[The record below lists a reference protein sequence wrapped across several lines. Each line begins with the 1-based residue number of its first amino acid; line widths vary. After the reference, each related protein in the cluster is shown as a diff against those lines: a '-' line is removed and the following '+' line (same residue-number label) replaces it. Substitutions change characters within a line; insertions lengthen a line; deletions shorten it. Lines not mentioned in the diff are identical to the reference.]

1 MGLLATLK
9 MRASG
14 MFIVAAMLF
23 AAIVAA
29 TPADQVVQEEAVS
42 SLYDQLEELY
52 EAMLQE
58 GVNAKS
64 KLYDQSE
71 KLYEAMLQEGVNA
84 ESKAEAEDKALAEEE
99 DKSKRVVHYQTHYQ
113 SGWDHY
119 YDDVPQRTQV
129 HWHYVRRWVPS
140 KVHKVVHWKWVANP
154 TPAPAP
160 APIPVTNN
168 CFYTGKGA
176 NHWHQIF
183 GNLKQIAVSGPMVW
197 GVDHD
202 DHIFYK
208 KCLKGRWTQVGGKLK
223 YIAADGIEV
232 WGIGNNNVFRRGQDG
247 ADVWLPVDATN
258 TPKNMHQMDVAG
270 SRLYGVDDDKKV
282 WTRSDSKSAEDWV
295 QLPGQ
300 LDSLS
305 ASVDSAGGIQ
315 LWGLQNSDDKNGKIF
330 RANMDANGV
339 TMGTGG
345 WVTVPG
351 KLDVISAG
359 GDQVWGLHSGT
370 PYYLT
375 TNNAWEKA
383 EGRRLVDISVD
394 ADHVFAVS
402 DTDNLFFRMGTQW
415 KPTKGTMDSISGGNR
430 VSSTAGGTIPN

>member
-14 MFIVAAMLF
+14 MFIVAAMMF
-23 AAIVAA
+23 ATIVAA

-42 SLYDQLEELY
+42 SLYDQSEELY

-58 GVNAKS
+58 GVN
-64 KLYDQSE
+64 
-71 KLYEAMLQEGVNA
+71 V

-99 DKSKRVVHYQTHYQ
+99 DKSKRVVHYQ
-113 SGWDHY
+113 SGWDRY

-258 TPKNMHQMDVAG
+258 TPKNM
-270 SRLYGVDDDKKV
+270 
-282 WTRSDSKSAEDWV
+282 
-295 QLPGQ
+295 
-300 LDSLS
+300 
-305 ASVDSAGGIQ
+305 
-315 LWGLQNSDDKNGKIF
+315 
-330 RANMDANGV
+330 
-339 TMGTGG
+339 
-345 WVTVPG
+345 
-351 KLDVISAG
+351 
-359 GDQVWGLHSGT
+359 
-370 PYYLT
+370 
-375 TNNAWEKA
+375 
-383 EGRRLVDISVD
+383 
-394 ADHVFAVS
+394 
-402 DTDNLFFRMGTQW
+402 
-415 KPTKGTMDSISGGNR
+415 
-430 VSSTAGGTIPN
+430 